1 VDGEQRLHPVHVQRV
16 LGIGG
21 LAQGQLAA
29 LQAEPAP
36 AGTELR
42 DAGLGEVGLELVVV
56 AEGILD
62 HVGDAA
68 GRLAAAIRLQALPVE
83 VMVPDLGGIVEDR
96 LLGRLAAAGGR
107 LDDLLERAVLQ
118 RIILEQLVQ
127 RVEIGGV
134 VLAIVEPD
142 GLRIDHGAQRIF
154 GIGKGFHREWGT
166 HNRLLFEFGLLGRRP
181 LIIGSKTRKE
191 MAGNGQFRNN
201 RAAELVAGRGSGRME
216 RQEITMTMRMP
227 AAALALAPSVFAAPG
242 RAEMLGHGAMVNS
255 VAVAPDGRQ
264 LLSPSWDYTVRLW
277 DLEKQAELR

>member
-1 VDGEQRLHPVHVQRV
+1 
-16 LGIGG
+16 
-21 LAQGQLAA
+21 
-29 LQAEPAP
+29 
-36 AGTELR
+36 
-42 DAGLGEVGLELVVV
+42 
-56 AEGILD
+56 
-62 HVGDAA
+62 
-68 GRLAAAIRLQALPVE
+68 
-83 VMVPDLGGIVEDR
+83 
-96 LLGRLAAAGGR
+96 
-107 LDDLLERAVLQ
+107 
-118 RIILEQLVQ
+118 
-127 RVEIGGV
+127 V

-227 AAALALAPSVFAAPG
+227 AAALALVLAVFAAPG

-255 VAVAPDGRQ
+255 VAVSPDGRQ
-264 LLSPSWDYTVRLW
+264 LLSASWDYTVRLW
-277 DLEKQAELR
+277 DLEKQAELRVLDGHTASVNTVLFLPDGRGALSGSWDHAIIRWDLASGRETARLTGHVNNVSGIALSRDGRWLASASWDRTAKLWD